1 MRLKTLPIADCRL
14 PIAASKALSSADYK
28 VPPLTVLKSAIGN
41 WQLAIVLLL
50 VVVTMSCSKDQQQSS
65 RKQLTVAAMAGPEGE
80 ALKQAAL
87 DYEAQTGV
95 HLSIT
100 EFPYANLF
108 DKEMIDLSARTG
120 AYDLIM
126 LDDPWFPIFAS
137 KQFLTELTPLL
148 QKRGQNGPDSD
159 FVETSIALCRHPYQT
174 GSLYALPYVGNS
186 QLFFYRKDLF
196 EKHSLKP
203 PATWDDVLAAA
214 KTIQEKETGSGMYGY
229 VMRAAQGNA
238 AVADFMPIFWAYGGE
253 MFDSS
258 GKPTVNT
265 PEGIAAL
272 DFMVQMG
279 KYSPP
284 GYPSF
289 NAEEVGAHLLQGTAA
304 MAINWPVWITKFD
317 DPSKSKVIGK
327 IEFATLPS
335 GRKPG
340 QAEIGNWLIAIPRAS
355 PNTEAAMDFLVWATT
370 AEQMKRS
377 ALRGNPPTRKSLFG
391 DPELVAKF
399 PAYPAQMRSLET
411 SRPRPRTP
419 QWNEIENVFGI
430 FLSKANSG
438 ELSPAEAMNQA
449 NAEIEKI
456 VQRGQ

>member
-1 MRLKTLPIADCRL
+1 MRLTTL
-14 PIAASKALSSADYK
+14 
-28 VPPLTVLKSAIGN
+28 
-41 WQLAIVLLL
+41 LALL
-50 VVVTMSCSKDQQQSS
+50 VVLAAVSLSCNKDQTPN
-65 RKQLTVAAMAGPEGE
+65 RKELTLAVVSGVEGD

-87 DYEAQTGV
+87 DYEAATGV
-95 HLSIT
+95 HINIAQ
-100 EFPYANLF
+100 FPYANLF
-108 DKEMIDLSARTG
+108 EKEMIDFNARTG

-126 LDDPWFPIFAS
+126 MDDPWFPTFAT

-159 FVETSIALCRHPYQT
+159 FVGASVAVCRHPYES
-174 GSLYALPYVGNS
+174 GALFALPYVGNS
-186 QLFFYRKDLF
+186 QLFFYRKDVF
-196 EKHSLKP
+196 AKHGLNP

-214 KTIQEKETGSGMYGY
+214 KTIQEKESAAGMYGY

-238 AVADFMPIFWAYGGE
+238 AVADFMPIFWAFGAE
-253 MFDSS
+253 MFDSA
-258 GKPTVNT
+258 GKPAVNS

-272 DFMVQMG
+272 EFMVQLG

-289 NAEEVGAHLLQGTAA
+289 NADEVGAHLLQGTAA
-304 MAINWPVWITKFD
+304 MSINWPAWITKFD
-317 DPSKSKVIGK
+317 DAAKSKVIGK
-327 IEFATLPS
+327 MEFTTLPAA
-335 GRKPG
+335 RKPG

-355 PNTEAAMDFLVWATT
+355 QNTDAAMDFLVWATS

-377 ALRGNPPTRKSLFG
+377 ALRGNPPTRKSLFQ
-391 DPELVAKF
+391 DAEMVAKF
-399 PAYPAQMRSLET
+399 PAYPAQLRSLET

-438 ELSPAEAMNQA
+438 DLSPAEAMNQA

>member
-14 PIAASKALSSADYK
+14 PIAASKAVRSVVPK
-28 VPPLTVLKSAIGN
+28 VLVAILRSAIGN
-41 WQLAIVLLL
+41 WQLAILLLL

-108 DKEMIDLSARTG
+108 DKEMIDLNARTG

-148 QKRGQNGPDSD
+148 QKRGQNEPDSD
-159 FVETSIALCRHPYQT
+159 FVETSLALCRHPYQT

-196 EKHSLKP
+196 EKHSLNP

-253 MFDSS
+253 MFDAS

-265 PEGIAAL
+265 PEGVAAL
-272 DFMVQMG
+272 EFMVQMG

-327 IEFATLPS
+327 IEFTTLPS

-355 PNTEAAMDFLVWATT
+355 QNTEAAMDFLVWATT

-377 ALRGNPPTRKSLFG
+377 ALRGNPPTRKSLFR

>member
-1 MRLKTLPIADCRL
+1 MRLTTLLLPISNCR
-14 PIAASKALSSADYK
+14 
-28 VPPLTVLKSAIGN
+28 SAIA
-41 WQLAIVLLL
+41 LALLLLL
-50 VVVTMSCSKDQQQSS
+50 VIATMSCSKDPQQST
-65 RKQLTVAAMAGPEGE
+65 RKQLTVAAMAGPEAD

-95 HLSIT
+95 HLNIA

-108 DKEMIDLSARTG
+108 DKEMIDLNARTG

-196 EKHSLKP
+196 EKHSLNP
-203 PATWDDVLAAA
+203 PATWDDVLTAA
-214 KTIQEKETGSGMYGY
+214 KTIQEKESGSGMYGY

-238 AVADFMPIFWAYGGE
+238 AVADFMPIFWAFGGE

-258 GKPTVNT
+258 GKPTVNS

-284 GYPSF
+284 GYAGF

-304 MAINWPVWITKFD
+304 MSINWPVWITKFD
-317 DPSKSKVIGK
+317 DPTKSKVIGK
-327 IEFATLPS
+327 IEFTTLPS
-335 GRKPG
+335 ARKPG

-355 PNTEAAMDFLVWATT
+355 QNVEAAIDFLVWATT

-377 ALRGNPPTRKSLFG
+377 ALRGNPPTRKSLFR
-391 DPELVAKF
+391 DAELVAKF
-399 PAYPAQMRSLET
+399 PVYPAQMRSLET

-438 ELSPAEAMNQA
+438 ALSPADAMNQA

>member
-1 MRLKTLPIADCRL
+1 MRLKTFPIARGRL
-14 PIAASKALSSADYK
+14 PIANFTAVI
-28 VPPLTVLKSAIGN
+28 VPVLKGPLTVLKSAIGN
-41 WQLAIVLLL
+41 WQFAFLLLLL
-50 VVVTMSCSKDQQQSS
+50 VITSCNKNPQQPS
-65 RKQLTVAAMAGPEGE
+65 RKELTVAAISGVEGE
-80 ALKQAAL
+80 ALKQAAV

-95 HLSIT
+95 HITVT

-108 DKEMIDLSARTG
+108 EKELIDLNAQTG

-126 LDDPWFPIFAS
+126 LDDPWFPTFAT

-159 FVETSIALCRHPYQT
+159 FVDTSIALCRHPYQT

-196 EKHSLKP
+196 EKYSLKP
-203 PATWDDVLAAA
+203 PATWEDVLTAA
-214 KTIQEKETGSGMYGY
+214 KTIQEKESGAGMYGY

-238 AVADFMPIFWAYGGE
+238 AVADFMPIFWAFGGE
-253 MFDSS
+253 MFDPS
-258 GKPTVNT
+258 GKPTVNS

-272 DFMVQMG
+272 EFMVQMG

-284 GYPSF
+284 GYASF
-289 NAEEVGAHLLQGTAA
+289 NADEVGAHLLQGTAA
-304 MAINWPVWITKFD
+304 MSINWPAWIGKFD
-317 DPSKSKVIGK
+317 DPTKSKVIGK
-327 IEFATLPS
+327 IEFTTLP
-335 GRKPG
+335 GARKPG
-340 QAEIGNWLIAIPRAS
+340 QAEIGNWLIAIPRTSRNA
-355 PNTEAAMDFLVWATT
+355 EAAMDFLVWATT

-377 ALRGNPPTRKSLFG
+377 ALRGNPPTRKSLFR
-391 DPELVAKF
+391 DAELVKKF

-419 QWNEIENVFGI
+419 QWNEIENAFGI

-438 ELSPAEAMNQA
+438 ALSPADAMNQA